1 MRKIVTLHDK
11 TFQLFI
17 RDEDIQQRVGE
28 LGSALRMRYNEKRP
42 IFLSI
47 LNGAFVFAADLARA
61 YDEEC
66 EMMFVRLASYD
77 GLNSTG
83 EVVTVLGLEPEK
95 IKNREII
102 IVEDI
107 IDSGKTLS
115 EFVKT
120 LNTYEPA
127 SVAIV
132 SCFMKPDALE
142 HEVKADFVGFKIP
155 TKFIVGYGLDYDGL
169 GRNLGSVYQ
178 LMQ

>member
-42 IFLSI
+42 LFISI
-47 LNGAFVFAADLARA
+47 LNGAFIFAADLVRA

-66 EMMFVRLASYD
+66 EIMFVRLASYD
-77 GLNSTG
+77 GTSSTG
-83 EVVTVLGLEPEK
+83 EVITVLGLDPEK
-95 IKNREII
+95 VKNREII

-107 IDSGKTLS
+107 IDSGKTLA
-115 EFVKT
+115 EFTKT
-120 LNTYEPA
+120 LKSYEPA
-127 SVAIV
+127 SIAIV
-132 SCFMKPDALE
+132 SCFLKPDALE
-142 HEVKADFVGFKIP
+142 HDITADYVGFKIP

-169 GRNLGSVYQ
+169 GRNLGSIYQ
-178 LMQ
+178 LMV

>member
-42 IFLSI
+42 LFISI
-47 LNGAFVFAADLARA
+47 LNGAFIFAADLVRS

-66 EMMFVRLASYD
+66 EIMFVRLASYD
-77 GLNSTG
+77 GISSTG
-83 EVVTVLGLEPEK
+83 EVITILGLDPEK
-95 IKNREII
+95 VKNRDVI

-107 IDSGKTLS
+107 IDSGKTLAD
-115 EFVKT
+115 FMKT
-120 LNTYEPA
+120 LQSYEPA

-132 SCFMKPDALE
+132 SCFLKPDALE
-142 HEVKADFVGFKIP
+142 HEVKADYVGFKIP

-178 LMQ
+178 LMV